1 MKQPTLLLGITG
13 GISAYKLTD
22 LASRL
27 TKEGVRVLTVMT
39 AAGERFI
46 TPLTMETLTKQRCY
60 TQLFDRETPGE
71 VTHIWLAQQADAL
84 LIAPATADF
93 LAKMTYGLAEDL
105 LGSVVLAATAPVL
118 VSPAMNVHMY
128 RHPATQK
135 NLAALAERGV
145 TVIPPGTGM
154 LACGEEG
161 EGRLPDTETLYRW
174 VKKALTPQDLA
185 GKRILVTAGP
195 TREAVD
201 PVRFLSNHST
211 GKMGYAVAQ
220 TAWQRGAQVT
230 LVSGPTALDCPV
242 GVDRIS
248 VSSAAEMM
256 KAVEQHWQD
265 QDAFV
270 LSAAVA
276 DFTPERTAPEKIK
289 KEGRSQYALS
299 LTATQDILAWLG
311 EHKRQGQ
318 RLCGFSM
325 ETQNLLENSRSKLER
340 KKADMIAANSLN
352 QPGAGFGVD
361 TNCLTL
367 IGRDWEESLP
377 LMSKEDCAGALL
389 DRLMGESPKWNR

>member
-27 TKEGVRVLTVMT
+27 TKEGIRVLTVMT
-39 AAGERFI
+39 DSAQQFI

-60 TQLFDRETPGE
+60 TQLFDRQTPEE
-71 VTHIWLAQQADAL
+71 VTHIWLAQQADVVL
-84 LIAPATADF
+84 VAPATANF
-93 LAKMTYGLAEDL
+93 LAKMTYGLADDL
-105 LGSVVLAATAPVL
+105 LSSVLLATTAPVL

-128 RHPATQK
+128 RNPATQQ
-135 NLAALAERGV
+135 NLAALQQRGV
-145 TVIPPGTGM
+145 QVIPPEEGL
-154 LACGEEG
+154 LACGETG
-161 EGRLPDTETLYRW
+161 EGRLPETETLYRW

-185 GKRILVTAGP
+185 GKKILVTAGA

-201 PVRFLSNHST
+201 PVRFLTNHST

-220 TAWQRGAQVT
+220 AAWQRGAEVT
-230 LVSGPTALDCPV
+230 LVSGITALNCPV
-242 GVDRIS
+242 GVNRIP
-248 VSSAAEMM
+248 VTSAADMM
-256 KAVEQHWQD
+256 EAVQQHWQE

-276 DFTPERTAPEKIK
+276 DFTPEHPAGQKIK
-289 KEGRSQYALS
+289 KEGQSQRTLS
-299 LTATQDILAWLG
+299 LAATQDILAWLG
-311 EHKRQGQ
+311 EHKKQGQ

-325 ETQNLLENSRSKLER
+325 ETEHLLENSRKKLEK
-340 KKADMIAANSLN
+340 KKADMIAANSLT

-367 IGRDWEESLP
+367 IGPDWEEQLP

-389 DRLMGESPKWNR
+389 DKLLGDQS

>member
-27 TKEGVRVLTVMT
+27 TKEGIRVLTVMT
-39 AAGERFI
+39 DSAQQFI

-60 TQLFDRETPGE
+60 TQLFDRQTPEE
-71 VTHIWLAQQADAL
+71 VTHIWLAQQADVVL
-84 LIAPATADF
+84 VAPATANF
-93 LAKMTYGLAEDL
+93 LAKMTYGLADDL
-105 LGSVVLAATAPVL
+105 LSSVLLATTAPVL

-128 RHPATQK
+128 RNSATQQ
-135 NLAALAERGV
+135 NLAALQQRGV
-145 TVIPPGTGM
+145 QVIPPEEGL
-154 LACGEEG
+154 LACGETG
-161 EGRLPDTETLYRW
+161 EGRLPETETLYRW

-185 GKRILVTAGP
+185 GKKILVTAGA

-201 PVRFLSNHST
+201 PVRFLTNHST

-220 TAWQRGAQVT
+220 AAWQRGAEVT
-230 LVSGPTALDCPV
+230 LVSGITALDCPV
-242 GVDRIS
+242 GVNRIT
-248 VSSAAEMM
+248 VTSAADMM
-256 KAVEQHWQD
+256 EAVQQHWQE

-276 DFTPERTAPEKIK
+276 DFTPEHPAGQKIK
-289 KEGRSQYALS
+289 KEGQSQRTLS
-299 LTATQDILAWLG
+299 LAATQDILAWLG
-311 EHKRQGQ
+311 EHKKQGQ

-325 ETQNLLENSRSKLER
+325 ETEYLLENSRKKLEK
-340 KKADMIAANSLN
+340 KKADLIAANSLT

-367 IGRDWEESLP
+367 IGPDWEEQLP

-389 DRLMGESPKWNR
+389 DKLLGDQS

>member
-27 TKEGVRVLTVMT
+27 TKEGTRVLTVMT
-39 AAGERFI
+39 DSAQQFI

-60 TQLFDRETPGE
+60 TQLFDRQTPEE
-71 VTHIWLAQQADAL
+71 VTHIWLAQQADVVL
-84 LIAPATADF
+84 VAPATANF
-93 LAKMTYGLAEDL
+93 LAKMTYGLADDL
-105 LGSVVLAATAPVL
+105 LSSVLLATTAPVL

-128 RHPATQK
+128 RNPATQQ
-135 NLAALAERGV
+135 NLAALQQRGV
-145 TVIPPGTGM
+145 QVIPPEEGL
-154 LACGEEG
+154 LACGETG
-161 EGRLPDTETLYRW
+161 EGRLPETETLYRW

-185 GKRILVTAGP
+185 GKKILVTAGA

-201 PVRFLSNHST
+201 PVRFLTNHST

-220 TAWQRGAQVT
+220 AAWQRGAEVT
-230 LVSGPTALDCPV
+230 LVSGVTALNCPV
-242 GVDRIS
+242 GVNRIP
-248 VSSAAEMM
+248 VTSAADMM
-256 KAVEQHWQD
+256 EAVQQNWQE

-276 DFTPERTAPEKIK
+276 DFTPEHPAGQKIK
-289 KEGRSQYALS
+289 KEGQSQRTIS

-311 EHKRQGQ
+311 EHKKQGQ

-325 ETQNLLENSRSKLER
+325 ETEHLLENSRKKLE
-340 KKADMIAANSLN
+340 KKKVDMIAANSLT

-367 IGRDWEESLP
+367 IGPDWEEQLP

-389 DRLMGESPKWNR
+389 DKLLGDQS

>member
-1 MKQPTLLLGITG
+1 MKQSTLLLGITG

-27 TKEGVRVLTVMT
+27 TKEGIRVLTVMT
-39 AAGERFI
+39 DSAQQFI

-60 TQLFDRETPGE
+60 TQLFDRQTPEE
-71 VTHIWLAQQADAL
+71 VTHIWLAQQADVVL
-84 LIAPATADF
+84 VAPATANF
-93 LAKMTYGLAEDL
+93 LAKMTYGLADDL
-105 LGSVVLAATAPVL
+105 LSSVLLATTAPVL

-128 RHPATQK
+128 RNPATQQ
-135 NLAALAERGV
+135 NLAALQQRGV
-145 TVIPPGTGM
+145 QVIPPEEGL
-154 LACGEEG
+154 LACGETG
-161 EGRLPDTETLYRW
+161 EGRLPETETLYRW

-185 GKRILVTAGP
+185 GKKILVTAGA

-201 PVRFLSNHST
+201 PVRFLTNHST

-220 TAWQRGAQVT
+220 AAWQRGAEVT
-230 LVSGPTALDCPV
+230 LVSGVTALDCPV
-242 GVDRIS
+242 GVNRITVTS
-248 VSSAAEMM
+248 DMM
-256 KAVEQHWQD
+256 EAVQQHWQE

-276 DFTPERTAPEKIK
+276 DFTPEHPAGQKIK
-289 KEGRSQYALS
+289 KEGRSQRTLS

-311 EHKRQGQ
+311 EHKKQGQ

-325 ETQNLLENSRSKLER
+325 ETEYLLENSRKKLEK
-340 KKADMIAANSLN
+340 KKADMIAANSLT

-367 IGRDWEESLP
+367 IGPDWEEQLP
-377 LMSKEDCAGALL
+377 LMSKEDCAGILL
-389 DRLMGESPKWNR
+389 DKLLGDQS

>member
-27 TKEGVRVLTVMT
+27 TKEGIRVLTVMT
-39 AAGERFI
+39 DSAQQFI

-60 TQLFDRETPGE
+60 TQLFDRQTPEE
-71 VTHIWLAQQADAL
+71 VTHIWLAQQADVVL
-84 LIAPATADF
+84 VAPATANF
-93 LAKMTYGLAEDL
+93 LAKMTYGLADDL
-105 LGSVVLAATAPVL
+105 LSSVLLATTAPVL

-128 RHPATQK
+128 RNPATQQ
-135 NLAALAERGV
+135 NLAALQQRGV
-145 TVIPPGTGM
+145 QVIPPEEGL
-154 LACGEEG
+154 LACGETG
-161 EGRLPDTETLYRW
+161 EGRLPETETLYRW

-185 GKRILVTAGP
+185 GKKILVTAGA

-201 PVRFLSNHST
+201 PVRFLTNHST

-220 TAWQRGAQVT
+220 AAWQRGAEVT
-230 LVSGPTALDCPV
+230 LVSGVTALDCPV
-242 GVDRIS
+242 GVNRIT
-248 VSSAAEMM
+248 VTSAADMM
-256 KAVEQHWQD
+256 EAVRQHWQE

-276 DFTPERTAPEKIK
+276 DFTPEHPAGQKIK
-289 KEGRSQYALS
+289 KEGRSQRTLS

-311 EHKRQGQ
+311 EHKKQGQ

-325 ETQNLLENSRSKLER
+325 ETEHLLENSRKKLEK
-340 KKADMIAANSLN
+340 KKADMIAANSLT

-367 IGRDWEESLP
+367 IGPDWEEQLP

-389 DRLMGESPKWNR
+389 DKLLGDQS

>member
-27 TKEGVRVLTVMT
+27 TKEGIRVLTVMT
-39 AAGERFI
+39 DSAQQFI

-60 TQLFDRETPGE
+60 TQLFDRQTPEE
-71 VTHIWLAQQADAL
+71 VTHIWLAQQADVVL
-84 LIAPATADF
+84 VAPATANF
-93 LAKMTYGLAEDL
+93 LAKMTYGLADDL
-105 LGSVVLAATAPVL
+105 LSSVLLATTAPVL

-128 RHPATQK
+128 RNPATQQ
-135 NLAALAERGV
+135 NLAALQQRGV
-145 TVIPPGTGM
+145 QVIPPEEGL
-154 LACGEEG
+154 LACGETG
-161 EGRLPDTETLYRW
+161 EGRLPETETLYRW

-185 GKRILVTAGP
+185 GKKILVTAGA
-195 TREAVD
+195 TQEAVD
-201 PVRFLSNHST
+201 PVRFLTNHST

-220 TAWQRGAQVT
+220 AAWQRGAEVT
-230 LVSGPTALDCPV
+230 LVSGITALDCPV
-242 GVDRIS
+242 GVNRIT
-248 VSSAAEMM
+248 VTSAADMM
-256 KAVEQHWQD
+256 EAVQQHWQE

-276 DFTPERTAPEKIK
+276 DFTPEHPAGQKIK
-289 KEGRSQYALS
+289 KKGQSQRTLS

-311 EHKRQGQ
+311 EHKKQGQ

-325 ETQNLLENSRSKLER
+325 ETEYLLENSRKKLER
-340 KKADMIAANSLN
+340 KKADMIAANSLT

-367 IGRDWEESLP
+367 IGPDWEEQLP

-389 DRLMGESPKWNR
+389 EKLLGDQS

>member
-27 TKEGVRVLTVMT
+27 TKEGIRVLTVMT
-39 AAGERFI
+39 DSAQQFI

-60 TQLFDRETPGE
+60 TQLFDRQTPEE
-71 VTHIWLAQQADAL
+71 VTHIWLAQQADVVL
-84 LIAPATADF
+84 VAPATANF
-93 LAKMTYGLAEDL
+93 LAKMTYGLADDL
-105 LGSVVLAATAPVL
+105 LSSVLLATTAPVL

-128 RHPATQK
+128 RNPATQQ
-135 NLAALAERGV
+135 NLAALQQRGV
-145 TVIPPGTGM
+145 QVIPPEEGL
-154 LACGEEG
+154 LACGETG
-161 EGRLPDTETLYRW
+161 EGRLPETETLYRW
-174 VKKALTPQDLA
+174 VKKALAPQDLA
-185 GKRILVTAGP
+185 GKKILVTAGA

-201 PVRFLSNHST
+201 PVRFLTNHST

-220 TAWQRGAQVT
+220 AAWQRGAEVT
-230 LVSGPTALDCPV
+230 LVSGVTALNCPV
-242 GVDRIS
+242 GVNRIP
-248 VSSAAEMM
+248 VTSAADMM
-256 KAVEQHWQD
+256 EAVQQNWQE

-276 DFTPERTAPEKIK
+276 DFTPEHPAGQKIK
-289 KEGRSQYALS
+289 KEGRSQRALS

-311 EHKRQGQ
+311 EHKKQGQ

-325 ETQNLLENSRSKLER
+325 ETEHLLENSRKKLEK
-340 KKADMIAANSLN
+340 KKADMIAANSLT

-367 IGRDWEESLP
+367 IGPDWEEQLP

-389 DRLMGESPKWNR
+389 DKLLGDQS

>member
-27 TKEGVRVLTVMT
+27 TKEGIRVLTVMT
-39 AAGERFI
+39 DSAQQFI

-60 TQLFDRETPGE
+60 TQLFDRQTPEE
-71 VTHIWLAQQADAL
+71 VTHIWLAQQADVVL
-84 LIAPATADF
+84 VAPATANF
-93 LAKMTYGLAEDL
+93 LAKMTYGLADDL
-105 LGSVVLAATAPVL
+105 LSSVLLATTAPVL

-128 RHPATQK
+128 RNSATQQ
-135 NLAALAERGV
+135 NLAALQQRGV
-145 TVIPPGTGM
+145 QVIPPEEGL
-154 LACGEEG
+154 LACGETG
-161 EGRLPDTETLYRW
+161 EGRLPETETLYRW
-174 VKKALTPQDLA
+174 VKKALAPQDLA
-185 GKRILVTAGP
+185 GKKILVTAGA

-201 PVRFLSNHST
+201 PVRFLTNHST

-220 TAWQRGAQVT
+220 AAWQRGAEVT
-230 LVSGPTALDCPV
+230 LVSGITALNCPV
-242 GVDRIS
+242 GVNRIT
-248 VSSAAEMM
+248 VTSAADMM
-256 KAVEQHWQD
+256 EAVRQHWQE

-276 DFTPERTAPEKIK
+276 DFTPEHPAGQKIK
-289 KEGRSQYALS
+289 KEGQSQRTLS

-311 EHKRQGQ
+311 EHKKQGQ

-325 ETQNLLENSRSKLER
+325 ETEHLLENSRKKLEK
-340 KKADMIAANSLN
+340 KKADMIAANSLT

-367 IGRDWEESLP
+367 IGPDWEEQLP
-377 LMSKEDCAGALL
+377 LMSKEDCAGILL
-389 DRLMGESPKWNR
+389 DKLLGDQS

>member
-27 TKEGVRVLTVMT
+27 TKEGIRVLTVMT
-39 AAGERFI
+39 DSAQQFI

-60 TQLFDRETPGE
+60 TQLFDRQTPEE
-71 VTHIWLAQQADAL
+71 VTHIWLAQQADVVL
-84 LIAPATADF
+84 VAPATANF
-93 LAKMTYGLAEDL
+93 LAKMTYGLADDL
-105 LGSVVLAATAPVL
+105 LSSVLLATTAPVL

-128 RHPATQK
+128 RNPATQQ
-135 NLAALAERGV
+135 NLAALQQRGV
-145 TVIPPGTGM
+145 QVIPPEEGL
-154 LACGEEG
+154 LACGETG
-161 EGRLPDTETLYRW
+161 EGRLPETETLYRW
-174 VKKALTPQDLA
+174 VKKALAPQDLA
-185 GKRILVTAGP
+185 GKKILVTAGA

-201 PVRFLSNHST
+201 PVRFLTNHST

-220 TAWQRGAQVT
+220 AAWQRGAEVT
-230 LVSGPTALDCPV
+230 LVSGITALDCPV
-242 GVDRIS
+242 GVNRIT
-248 VSSAAEMM
+248 VTSAADMM
-256 KAVEQHWQD
+256 EAVQQHWQE

-276 DFTPERTAPEKIK
+276 DFTPEHPAGQKIK
-289 KEGRSQYALS
+289 KEGQSQRTLS
-299 LTATQDILAWLG
+299 LAATQDILAWLG
-311 EHKRQGQ
+311 EHKKQGQ

-325 ETQNLLENSRSKLER
+325 ETEYLLENSRKKLEK
-340 KKADMIAANSLN
+340 KKADLIAANSLT

-367 IGRDWEESLP
+367 IGPDWEEQLP

-389 DRLMGESPKWNR
+389 DKLLGDQS

>member
-27 TKEGVRVLTVMT
+27 TKEGIRVLTVMT
-39 AAGERFI
+39 DSAQQFI

-60 TQLFDRETPGE
+60 TQLFDRQTPEE
-71 VTHIWLAQQADAL
+71 VTHIWLAQQADVVL
-84 LIAPATADF
+84 VAPATANF
-93 LAKMTYGLAEDL
+93 LAKMTYGLADDL
-105 LGSVVLAATAPVL
+105 LSSVLLATTAPVL

-128 RHPATQK
+128 RNPATQQ
-135 NLAALAERGV
+135 NLAALQQRGV
-145 TVIPPGTGM
+145 QVIPPEEGL
-154 LACGEEG
+154 LACGETG
-161 EGRLPDTETLYRW
+161 EGRLPETETLYRW

-185 GKRILVTAGP
+185 GKKILVTAGA

-201 PVRFLSNHST
+201 PVRFLTNHST

-220 TAWQRGAQVT
+220 AAWQRGAEVT
-230 LVSGPTALDCPV
+230 LVSGVTALDCPV
-242 GVDRIS
+242 GVNRIT
-248 VSSAAEMM
+248 VTSAADMM
-256 KAVEQHWQD
+256 EAVQQHWQE

-276 DFTPERTAPEKIK
+276 DFTPEHPAGQKIK
-289 KEGRSQYALS
+289 KEGQSQRTLS
-299 LTATQDILAWLG
+299 LAATQDILAWLG
-311 EHKRQGQ
+311 EHKKQGQ

-325 ETQNLLENSRSKLER
+325 ETEYLLENSRKKLEK
-340 KKADMIAANSLN
+340 KKADLIAANSLT

-367 IGRDWEESLP
+367 IGPDWEEQLP

-389 DRLMGESPKWNR
+389 DKLLGDQS

>member
-27 TKEGVRVLTVMT
+27 TKEGIRVLTVMT
-39 AAGERFI
+39 DSAQQFI

-60 TQLFDRETPGE
+60 TQLFDRQTPEE
-71 VTHIWLAQQADAL
+71 VTHIWLAQQADVVL
-84 LIAPATADF
+84 VAPATANF
-93 LAKMTYGLAEDL
+93 LAKMTYGLADDL
-105 LGSVVLAATAPVL
+105 LSSVLLATTAPVL

-128 RHPATQK
+128 RNPATQQ
-135 NLAALAERGV
+135 NLAALQQRGV
-145 TVIPPGTGM
+145 QVIPPEEGL
-154 LACGEEG
+154 LACGETG
-161 EGRLPDTETLYRW
+161 EGRLPETETLYRW

-185 GKRILVTAGP
+185 GKKILVTAGA

-201 PVRFLSNHST
+201 PVRFLTNHST

-220 TAWQRGAQVT
+220 AAWQRGAEVT
-230 LVSGPTALDCPV
+230 LVSGVTALNCPV
-242 GVDRIS
+242 GVNRIP
-248 VSSAAEMM
+248 VTSAADMM
-256 KAVEQHWQD
+256 EAVRQHWQE

-276 DFTPERTAPEKIK
+276 DFTPEHPAGQKIK
-289 KEGRSQYALS
+289 KEGRSQRTLS

-311 EHKRQGQ
+311 EHKKQGQ

-325 ETQNLLENSRSKLER
+325 ETEHLLENSRKKLEK
-340 KKADMIAANSLN
+340 KKADMIAANSLT
-352 QPGAGFGVD
+352 QPGAGFGTD

-367 IGRDWEESLP
+367 IGLDWEEQLP

-389 DRLMGESPKWNR
+389 DKLLGDQS

>member
-27 TKEGVRVLTVMT
+27 TKEGIRVLTVMT
-39 AAGERFI
+39 DSAQQFI

-60 TQLFDRETPGE
+60 TQLFDRQTPEE
-71 VTHIWLAQQADAL
+71 VTHIWLAQQADVVL
-84 LIAPATADF
+84 VAPTTANF
-93 LAKMTYGLAEDL
+93 LAKMTYGLADDL
-105 LGSVVLAATAPVL
+105 LSSVLLATTAPVL

-128 RHPATQK
+128 RNPATQQ
-135 NLAALAERGV
+135 NLAALQQRGV
-145 TVIPPGTGM
+145 QVIPPEEGL
-154 LACGEEG
+154 LACGETG
-161 EGRLPDTETLYRW
+161 EGRLPETETLYRW

-185 GKRILVTAGP
+185 GKKILVTAGA

-201 PVRFLSNHST
+201 PVRFLTNHST

-220 TAWQRGAQVT
+220 AAWQRGAEVT
-230 LVSGPTALDCPV
+230 LVSGVTALNCPV
-242 GVDRIS
+242 GVNRIP
-248 VSSAAEMM
+248 VTSAADMM
-256 KAVEQHWQD
+256 EAVQQHWQE

-276 DFTPERTAPEKIK
+276 DFTPEHPAGQKIK
-289 KEGRSQYALS
+289 KEGQSQRTLS

-311 EHKRQGQ
+311 EHKKQGQ

-325 ETQNLLENSRSKLER
+325 ETEYLLENSRKKLEK
-340 KKADMIAANSLN
+340 KKADMIAANSLT

-367 IGRDWEESLP
+367 IGPDWEEQLP

-389 DRLMGESPKWNR
+389 DKLLGDQS

>member
-27 TKEGVRVLTVMT
+27 TKEGIRVLTVMT
-39 AAGERFI
+39 DSAQQFI

-60 TQLFDRETPGE
+60 TQLFDRQTPEE
-71 VTHIWLAQQADAL
+71 VTHIWLAQQADVVL
-84 LIAPATADF
+84 VAPATANF
-93 LAKMTYGLAEDL
+93 LAKMTYGLADDL
-105 LGSVVLAATAPVL
+105 LSSVLLATTAPVL

-128 RHPATQK
+128 RNPATQQ
-135 NLAALAERGV
+135 NLAALQQRGV
-145 TVIPPGTGM
+145 QVIPPEEGL
-154 LACGEEG
+154 LACGETG
-161 EGRLPDTETLYRW
+161 EGRLPETETLYHW

-185 GKRILVTAGP
+185 GKKILVTAGA

-201 PVRFLSNHST
+201 PVRFLTNHST

-220 TAWQRGAQVT
+220 AAWQRGAEVT
-230 LVSGPTALDCPV
+230 LVSGVTALDCPV
-242 GVDRIS
+242 GVNRIT
-248 VSSAAEMM
+248 VTSAAGMM
-256 KAVEQHWQD
+256 EAVQQHWQE

-276 DFTPERTAPEKIK
+276 DFTPEHPAGQKIK
-289 KEGRSQYALS
+289 KEGQSQRTLS

-311 EHKRQGQ
+311 EHKKQGQ

-325 ETQNLLENSRSKLER
+325 ETEHLLENSRKKLEK
-340 KKADMIAANSLN
+340 KKADLIAANSLT

-367 IGRDWEESLP
+367 IGPDWEEQLP

-389 DRLMGESPKWNR
+389 DKLLGDQS

>member
-27 TKEGVRVLTVMT
+27 TKEGIRVLTVMT
-39 AAGERFI
+39 DSAQQFI

-60 TQLFDRETPGE
+60 TQLFDRQTPEE
-71 VTHIWLAQQADAL
+71 VTHIWLAQQADVVL
-84 LIAPATADF
+84 VAPATANF
-93 LAKMTYGLAEDL
+93 LAKMTYGLADDL
-105 LGSVVLAATAPVL
+105 LSSVLLATTAPVL

-128 RHPATQK
+128 CNPATQQ
-135 NLAALAERGV
+135 NLAALQQRGV
-145 TVIPPGTGM
+145 QIIPPEEGL
-154 LACGEEG
+154 LACGETG
-161 EGRLPDTETLYRW
+161 EGRLPETETLYRW

-185 GKRILVTAGP
+185 GKKILVTAGA

-201 PVRFLSNHST
+201 PVRFLTNHST
-211 GKMGYAVAQ
+211 GKMGYAVARA
-220 TAWQRGAQVT
+220 AWQRGAEVT
-230 LVSGPTALDCPV
+230 LVSGVTALNCPV
-242 GVDRIS
+242 GVNRIP
-248 VSSAAEMM
+248 VTSAADMM
-256 KAVEQHWQD
+256 EAVQQHWQE

-276 DFTPERTAPEKIK
+276 DFTPEHPAGQKIK
-289 KEGRSQYALS
+289 KEGQSQRTLS

-311 EHKRQGQ
+311 EHKKQGQ

-325 ETQNLLENSRSKLER
+325 ETEHLLENSRKKLEK
-340 KKADMIAANSLN
+340 KKADMIAANSLT

-367 IGRDWEESLP
+367 IGPDWEEQLP

-389 DRLMGESPKWNR
+389 DKLLGDQS

>member
-27 TKEGVRVLTVMT
+27 TKEGIRVLTVMT
-39 AAGERFI
+39 DSAQQFI

-60 TQLFDRETPGE
+60 TQLFDRQTPEE
-71 VTHIWLAQQADAL
+71 VTHIWLAQQADVVL
-84 LIAPATADF
+84 VAPATANF
-93 LAKMTYGLAEDL
+93 LAKMTYGLADDL
-105 LGSVVLAATAPVL
+105 LSSVLLATTAPVL

-128 RHPATQK
+128 RNPATQQ
-135 NLAALAERGV
+135 NLAALQQRGV
-145 TVIPPGTGM
+145 QVIPPEEGL
-154 LACGEEG
+154 LACGETG
-161 EGRLPDTETLYRW
+161 EGRLPETETLYRW

-185 GKRILVTAGP
+185 GKKILVTAGA

-201 PVRFLSNHST
+201 PVRFLTNHST

-220 TAWQRGAQVT
+220 AAWQRGAEVT
-230 LVSGPTALDCPV
+230 LVSGITALDCPV
-242 GVDRIS
+242 GVNRIT
-248 VSSAAEMM
+248 VTSAADMM
-256 KAVEQHWQD
+256 EAVQQHWQE

-276 DFTPERTAPEKIK
+276 DFTPEHPAGQKIK
-289 KEGRSQYALS
+289 KEGQSQRTLS
-299 LTATQDILAWLG
+299 LAATQDILAWLG
-311 EHKRQGQ
+311 EHKKQGQ

-325 ETQNLLENSRSKLER
+325 ETEYLLENSRKKLEK
-340 KKADMIAANSLN
+340 KKADLIAANSLT

-367 IGRDWEESLP
+367 IGPDWEEQLP

-389 DRLMGESPKWNR
+389 DKLLGDQS

>member
-27 TKEGVRVLTVMT
+27 TKEGIRVLTVMT
-39 AAGERFI
+39 DSAQQFI

-60 TQLFDRETPGE
+60 TQLFDRQTPEE
-71 VTHIWLAQQADAL
+71 VTHIWLAQQADVVL
-84 LIAPATADF
+84 VAPATANF
-93 LAKMTYGLAEDL
+93 LAKMTYGLADDL
-105 LGSVVLAATAPVL
+105 LSSVLLATTAPVL

-128 RHPATQK
+128 RNPATQQ
-135 NLAALAERGV
+135 NLAALQQRGV
-145 TVIPPGTGM
+145 QVIPPEEGL
-154 LACGEEG
+154 LACGETG
-161 EGRLPDTETLYRW
+161 EGRLPETETLYRW

-185 GKRILVTAGP
+185 GKKILVTAGA

-201 PVRFLSNHST
+201 PVRFLTNHST

-220 TAWQRGAQVT
+220 AAWQRGAEVT
-230 LVSGPTALDCPV
+230 LVSGVTALDCPV
-242 GVDRIS
+242 GVNRIT
-248 VSSAAEMM
+248 VTSAADMM
-256 KAVEQHWQD
+256 EAVRQHWQE

-276 DFTPERTAPEKIK
+276 DFTPEHPAGQKIK
-289 KEGRSQYALS
+289 KEGQSQRTLS
-299 LTATQDILAWLG
+299 LAATQDILAWLG
-311 EHKRQGQ
+311 EHKKQGQ

-325 ETQNLLENSRSKLER
+325 ETEHLLENSRKKLEK
-340 KKADMIAANSLN
+340 KKADMIAANSLT

-367 IGRDWEESLP
+367 IGPDWEEQLP

-389 DRLMGESPKWNR
+389 DKLLGDQS

>member
-27 TKEGVRVLTVMT
+27 TKEGIRVLTVMT
-39 AAGERFI
+39 DSAQQFI

-60 TQLFDRETPGE
+60 TQLFDRQTPEE
-71 VTHIWLAQQADAL
+71 VTHIWLAQQADVVL
-84 LIAPATADF
+84 VAPATANF
-93 LAKMTYGLAEDL
+93 LAKMTYGLADDL
-105 LGSVVLAATAPVL
+105 LSSVLLATTAPVL

-128 RHPATQK
+128 RNPATQQ
-135 NLAALAERGV
+135 NLAALQQRGV
-145 TVIPPGTGM
+145 QIIPPEEGL
-154 LACGEEG
+154 LACGETG
-161 EGRLPDTETLYRW
+161 EGRLPETETLYRW

-185 GKRILVTAGP
+185 GKKILVTAGA

-201 PVRFLSNHST
+201 PVRFLTNHST

-220 TAWQRGAQVT
+220 AAWQRGAEVT
-230 LVSGPTALDCPV
+230 LVSGVTALDCPV
-242 GVDRIS
+242 GVNRIT
-248 VSSAAEMM
+248 VTSAADMM
-256 KAVEQHWQD
+256 EAVQQYWQE

-276 DFTPERTAPEKIK
+276 DFTPEHPAGQKIK
-289 KEGRSQYALS
+289 KEGQSQRALS

-311 EHKRQGQ
+311 EHKKQGQ

-325 ETQNLLENSRSKLER
+325 ETEYLLENSRKKLEK
-340 KKADMIAANSLN
+340 KKADLIAANSLT

-367 IGRDWEESLP
+367 IGPDWEEQLP

-389 DRLMGESPKWNR
+389 DKLLGDQS

>member
-27 TKEGVRVLTVMT
+27 TKEGIRVLTVMT
-39 AAGERFI
+39 DSAQQFI

-60 TQLFDRETPGE
+60 TQLFDRRTPEE
-71 VTHIWLAQQADAL
+71 VTHIWLAQQADVVL
-84 LIAPATADF
+84 VAPATANF
-93 LAKMTYGLAEDL
+93 LAKMTYGLADDL
-105 LGSVVLAATAPVL
+105 LSSVLLATTAPVL

-128 RHPATQK
+128 RNPATQQ
-135 NLAALAERGV
+135 NLAALQQRGV
-145 TVIPPGTGM
+145 QVIPPEEGL
-154 LACGEEG
+154 LACGETG
-161 EGRLPDTETLYRW
+161 EGRLPETETLYRW
-174 VKKALTPQDLA
+174 VKKALAPQDLA
-185 GKRILVTAGP
+185 GKKILVTAGA

-201 PVRFLSNHST
+201 PVRFLTNHST

-220 TAWQRGAQVT
+220 AAWQRGAEVT
-230 LVSGPTALDCPV
+230 LVSGITALNCPV
-242 GVDRIS
+242 GVNRIT
-248 VSSAAEMM
+248 VTSAADMM
-256 KAVEQHWQD
+256 EAVQQHWQE

-276 DFTPERTAPEKIK
+276 DFTPEHPAGQKIK
-289 KEGRSQYALS
+289 KEGQSQRTLS
-299 LTATQDILAWLG
+299 LAATQDILAWLG
-311 EHKRQGQ
+311 EHKKQGQ

-325 ETQNLLENSRSKLER
+325 ETENLLENSRKKLER
-340 KKADMIAANSLN
+340 KKADMIAANSLT

-367 IGRDWEESLP
+367 IGPDWEEQLP

-389 DRLMGESPKWNR
+389 DKLLGDQS

>member
-27 TKEGVRVLTVMT
+27 TKEGIRVLTVMT
-39 AAGERFI
+39 DSAQQFI

-60 TQLFDRETPGE
+60 TQLFDRQTPEE
-71 VTHIWLAQQADAL
+71 VTHIWLAQQADVVL
-84 LIAPATADF
+84 VAPATANF
-93 LAKMTYGLAEDL
+93 LAKMTYGLADDL
-105 LGSVVLAATAPVL
+105 LSSVLLATTAPVL

-128 RHPATQK
+128 RNPATQQ
-135 NLAALAERGV
+135 NLAALQQRGV
-145 TVIPPGTGM
+145 QVIPPEEGL
-154 LACGEEG
+154 LACGETG
-161 EGRLPDTETLYRW
+161 EGRLPETETLYRW

-185 GKRILVTAGP
+185 GRKILVTAGA

-201 PVRFLSNHST
+201 PVRFLTNRST

-220 TAWQRGAQVT
+220 AAWQRGAEVT
-230 LVSGPTALDCPV
+230 LVSGVTALDCPV
-242 GVDRIS
+242 GVNRIT
-248 VSSAAEMM
+248 VTSAADMM
-256 KAVEQHWQD
+256 EAVQQHWQE

-276 DFTPERTAPEKIK
+276 DFTPEHPAGQKIK
-289 KEGRSQYALS
+289 KEGQSQRTLS
-299 LTATQDILAWLG
+299 LAATQDILAWLG
-311 EHKRQGQ
+311 EHKKQGQ

-325 ETQNLLENSRSKLER
+325 ETEHLLENSRKKLER
-340 KKADMIAANSLN
+340 KKADLIAANSLT

-367 IGRDWEESLP
+367 IGPDWEEQLP
-377 LMSKEDCAGALL
+377 LMSKEDCAGILL
-389 DRLMGESPKWNR
+389 DKLLGDQS

>member
-1 MKQPTLLLGITG
+1 MKQPTFLLGITG

-27 TKEGVRVLTVMT
+27 TKEGIRVLTVMT
-39 AAGERFI
+39 DSAQQFI

-60 TQLFDRETPGE
+60 TQLFDRQTPEE
-71 VTHIWLAQQADAL
+71 VTHIWLAQQADVVL
-84 LIAPATADF
+84 VAPATANF
-93 LAKMTYGLAEDL
+93 LAKMTYGLADDL
-105 LGSVVLAATAPVL
+105 LSSVLLATTAPVL

-128 RHPATQK
+128 RNPATQQ
-135 NLAALAERGV
+135 NLAALQQRGV
-145 TVIPPGTGM
+145 QVIPPEEGL
-154 LACGEEG
+154 LACGETG
-161 EGRLPDTETLYRW
+161 EGRLPETETLYRW

-185 GKRILVTAGP
+185 GKKILVTAGA

-201 PVRFLSNHST
+201 PVRFLTNRST

-220 TAWQRGAQVT
+220 AAWQRGAEVT
-230 LVSGPTALDCPV
+230 LVSGVTALDCPV
-242 GVDRIS
+242 GVNRIT
-248 VSSAAEMM
+248 VTSAADMM
-256 KAVEQHWQD
+256 EAVQQHWQE

-276 DFTPERTAPEKIK
+276 DFTPEHPAGQKIK
-289 KEGRSQYALS
+289 KEGQSQRTLS
-299 LTATQDILAWLG
+299 LAATQDILAWLG
-311 EHKRQGQ
+311 EHKKQGQ

-325 ETQNLLENSRSKLER
+325 ETEYLLENSRKKLEK
-340 KKADMIAANSLN
+340 KKADLIAANSLT

-367 IGRDWEESLP
+367 IGPDWEEQLP

-389 DRLMGESPKWNR
+389 DKLLGDQS

>member
-27 TKEGVRVLTVMT
+27 TKEGIRVLTVMT
-39 AAGERFI
+39 DSAQQFI
-46 TPLTMETLTKQRCY
+46 TPLAMETLTKQRCY
-60 TQLFDRETPGE
+60 TQLFDRQTPEE
-71 VTHIWLAQQADAL
+71 VTHIWLAQQADVVL
-84 LIAPATADF
+84 VAPATANF
-93 LAKMTYGLAEDL
+93 LAKMTYGLADDL
-105 LGSVVLAATAPVL
+105 LSSVLLATTAPVL

-128 RHPATQK
+128 RNPATQQ
-135 NLAALAERGV
+135 NLAALQQRGV
-145 TVIPPGTGM
+145 QVIPPEEGL
-154 LACGEEG
+154 LACGETG
-161 EGRLPDTETLYRW
+161 EGRLPETETLYRW

-185 GKRILVTAGP
+185 GKKILVTAGA

-201 PVRFLSNHST
+201 PVRFLANHST

-220 TAWQRGAQVT
+220 AAWQRGAEVT
-230 LVSGPTALDCPV
+230 LVSGITALNCPV
-242 GVDRIS
+242 GVNRIT
-248 VSSAAEMM
+248 VTSAADMM
-256 KAVEQHWQD
+256 EAVRQHWQE

-276 DFTPERTAPEKIK
+276 DFTPEHPAGQKIK
-289 KEGRSQYALS
+289 KEGQSQRTLS
-299 LTATQDILAWLG
+299 LAATQDILAWLG
-311 EHKRQGQ
+311 EHKKQGQ

-325 ETQNLLENSRSKLER
+325 ETEHLLENSRKKLER
-340 KKADMIAANSLN
+340 KKADMIAANSLT

-367 IGRDWEESLP
+367 IGPDWEEQLP

-389 DRLMGESPKWNR
+389 DKLLGDQS

>member
-27 TKEGVRVLTVMT
+27 TKEGIRVLTVMT
-39 AAGERFI
+39 DSAQQFI

-60 TQLFDRETPGE
+60 TQLFDRQTPEE
-71 VTHIWLAQQADAL
+71 VTHIWLAQQADVVL
-84 LIAPATADF
+84 VAPATANF
-93 LAKMTYGLAEDL
+93 LAKMTYGLADDL
-105 LGSVVLAATAPVL
+105 LSSVLLATTAPVL

-128 RHPATQK
+128 RNPATQQ
-135 NLAALAERGV
+135 NLAALQQRGV
-145 TVIPPGTGM
+145 QVISPEEGL
-154 LACGEEG
+154 LACGETG
-161 EGRLPDTETLYRW
+161 EGRLPETETLYRW

-185 GKRILVTAGP
+185 GKKILVTAGA

-201 PVRFLSNHST
+201 PVRFLTNHST

-220 TAWQRGAQVT
+220 AAWQRGAEVT
-230 LVSGPTALDCPV
+230 LVSGITALNCPV
-242 GVDRIS
+242 GVNRIP
-248 VSSAAEMM
+248 VTSAADMM
-256 KAVEQHWQD
+256 EAVQQHWQE

-276 DFTPERTAPEKIK
+276 DFTPEHPAGQKIK
-289 KEGRSQYALS
+289 KEGQSQRTLS

-311 EHKRQGQ
+311 EHKKQGQ

-325 ETQNLLENSRSKLER
+325 ETEHLLENSRKKLER
-340 KKADMIAANSLN
+340 KKADMIAANSLT

-367 IGRDWEESLP
+367 IGPDWEEQLP

-389 DRLMGESPKWNR
+389 DKLLGDQS

>member
-27 TKEGVRVLTVMT
+27 TKEGIRVLTVMT
-39 AAGERFI
+39 DSAQQFI

-60 TQLFDRETPGE
+60 TQLFDRQTPEE
-71 VTHIWLAQQADAL
+71 VTHIWLAQQADVVL
-84 LIAPATADF
+84 VAPATANF
-93 LAKMTYGLAEDL
+93 LAKMTYGLADDL
-105 LGSVVLAATAPVL
+105 LSSVLLATTAPVL

-128 RHPATQK
+128 RNPATQQ
-135 NLAALAERGV
+135 NLAALQQRGV
-145 TVIPPGTGM
+145 QVIPPEEGL
-154 LACGEEG
+154 LACGETG
-161 EGRLPDTETLYRW
+161 EGRLPETETLYRW
-174 VKKALTPQDLA
+174 VKKALAPQDLA
-185 GKRILVTAGP
+185 GKKILVTAGA

-201 PVRFLSNHST
+201 PVRFLTNHST

-220 TAWQRGAQVT
+220 AAWQRGAEVT
-230 LVSGPTALDCPV
+230 LVSGVTALNCPV
-242 GVDRIS
+242 GVNRIT
-248 VSSAAEMM
+248 VTSAADMM
-256 KAVEQHWQD
+256 EAVRQHWQE

-276 DFTPERTAPEKIK
+276 DFTPEHPAGQKIK
-289 KEGRSQYALS
+289 KEGQSQRTLS
-299 LTATQDILAWLG
+299 LAATQDILAWLG
-311 EHKRQGQ
+311 EHKKQGQ

-325 ETQNLLENSRSKLER
+325 ETEYLLENSRKKLEK
-340 KKADMIAANSLN
+340 KKADMIAANSLT

-367 IGRDWEESLP
+367 IGPDWEEQLP

-389 DRLMGESPKWNR
+389 DKLLGDQS

>member
-27 TKEGVRVLTVMT
+27 TKEGIRVLTVMT
-39 AAGERFI
+39 DSAQQFI

-60 TQLFDRETPGE
+60 TQLFDRQTPEE
-71 VTHIWLAQQADAL
+71 VTHIWLAQQADVVL
-84 LIAPATADF
+84 VAPATANF
-93 LAKMTYGLAEDL
+93 LAKMTYGLADDL
-105 LGSVVLAATAPVL
+105 LSSVLLATTAPVL

-128 RHPATQK
+128 RNPATQQ
-135 NLAALAERGV
+135 NLAALQQRGV
-145 TVIPPGTGM
+145 QVIPPEEGL
-154 LACGEEG
+154 LACGETG
-161 EGRLPDTETLYRW
+161 EGRLPETETLYRW
-174 VKKALTPQDLA
+174 VKKALAPQDLA
-185 GKRILVTAGP
+185 GKKILVTAGA

-201 PVRFLSNHST
+201 PVRFLTNHST

-220 TAWQRGAQVT
+220 AAWQRGAEVT
-230 LVSGPTALDCPV
+230 LVSGVTALNCPV
-242 GVDRIS
+242 GVNRIP
-248 VSSAAEMM
+248 VTSAADMM
-256 KAVEQHWQD
+256 EAVQQHWQE

-276 DFTPERTAPEKIK
+276 DFTPEHPAGQKIK
-289 KEGRSQYALS
+289 KEGQSQRTLS

-311 EHKRQGQ
+311 EHKKQGQ

-325 ETQNLLENSRSKLER
+325 ETEYLLENSRKKLEK
-340 KKADMIAANSLN
+340 KKADMIAANSLT

-367 IGRDWEESLP
+367 IGPDWEEQLP

-389 DRLMGESPKWNR
+389 DKLLGDQS

>member
-27 TKEGVRVLTVMT
+27 TKEGIRVLTVMT
-39 AAGERFI
+39 DSAQQFI

-60 TQLFDRETPGE
+60 TQLFDRQTPEE
-71 VTHIWLAQQADAL
+71 VTHIWLAQQADVVL
-84 LIAPATADF
+84 VAPATANF
-93 LAKMTYGLAEDL
+93 LAKMTYGLADDL
-105 LGSVVLAATAPVL
+105 LSSVLLATTAPVL

-128 RHPATQK
+128 RNPATQQ
-135 NLAALAERGV
+135 NLAALQQRGV
-145 TVIPPGTGM
+145 QIIPPEEGL
-154 LACGEEG
+154 LACGETG
-161 EGRLPDTETLYRW
+161 EGRLPEIETLYRW

-185 GKRILVTAGP
+185 GKKILVTAGA

-201 PVRFLSNHST
+201 PVRFLTNHST

-220 TAWQRGAQVT
+220 AAWQRGAEVT
-230 LVSGPTALDCPV
+230 LVSGVTALDCPV
-242 GVDRIS
+242 GVNRIT
-248 VSSAAEMM
+248 VTSAADMM
-256 KAVEQHWQD
+256 EAVQQHWQE

-276 DFTPERTAPEKIK
+276 DFTPEHPAGQKIK
-289 KEGRSQYALS
+289 KKGQSQRTLFLA
-299 LTATQDILAWLG
+299 ATQDILAWLG
-311 EHKRQGQ
+311 EHKKQGQ

-325 ETQNLLENSRSKLER
+325 ETEYLLENSRKKLEK
-340 KKADMIAANSLN
+340 KKADLIAANSLT

-367 IGRDWEESLP
+367 IGPDWEEQLP

-389 DRLMGESPKWNR
+389 DKLLGDQS

>member
-27 TKEGVRVLTVMT
+27 TKEGIRVLTVMT
-39 AAGERFI
+39 DSAQQFI

-60 TQLFDRETPGE
+60 TQLFDRQTPEE
-71 VTHIWLAQQADAL
+71 VTHIWLAQQADVVL
-84 LIAPATADF
+84 VAPATANF
-93 LAKMTYGLAEDL
+93 LAKMTYGLADDL
-105 LGSVVLAATAPVL
+105 LSSVLLATTAPVL

-128 RHPATQK
+128 RNPATQQ
-135 NLAALAERGV
+135 NLAALQQRGV
-145 TVIPPGTGM
+145 QVIPPEEGL
-154 LACGEEG
+154 LACGETG
-161 EGRLPDTETLYRW
+161 EGRLPETETLYHW

-185 GKRILVTAGP
+185 GKKILVTAGA

-201 PVRFLSNHST
+201 PVRFLTNHST

-220 TAWQRGAQVT
+220 AAWQRGAEVT
-230 LVSGPTALDCPV
+230 LVSGITALNCPV
-242 GVDRIS
+242 GVNRIT
-248 VSSAAEMM
+248 VTSAADMM
-256 KAVEQHWQD
+256 EAVQQHWQE

-276 DFTPERTAPEKIK
+276 DFTPEHPAGQKIK
-289 KEGRSQYALS
+289 KEGQSQRTLS
-299 LTATQDILAWLG
+299 LAATQDILAWLG
-311 EHKRQGQ
+311 EHKKQGQ

-325 ETQNLLENSRSKLER
+325 ETEHLLENSQKKLEK
-340 KKADMIAANSLN
+340 KKADMIAANSLT

-367 IGRDWEESLP
+367 IGPDWEEQLP

-389 DRLMGESPKWNR
+389 DKLLGDQS

>member
-27 TKEGVRVLTVMT
+27 TKEGIRVLTVMT
-39 AAGERFI
+39 DSAQQFI

-60 TQLFDRETPGE
+60 TQLFDRQTPEE
-71 VTHIWLAQQADAL
+71 VTHIWLAQQADVVL
-84 LIAPATADF
+84 VAPATANF
-93 LAKMTYGLAEDL
+93 LAKMTYGLADDL
-105 LGSVVLAATAPVL
+105 LSSVLLATTAPVL

-128 RHPATQK
+128 RNSATQQ
-135 NLAALAERGV
+135 NLAALQQRGV
-145 TVIPPGTGM
+145 QIIPPEEGL
-154 LACGEEG
+154 LACGETG
-161 EGRLPDTETLYRW
+161 EGRLPETETLYRW

-185 GKRILVTAGP
+185 GKKILVTAGA

-201 PVRFLSNHST
+201 PVRFLTNHST

-220 TAWQRGAQVT
+220 AAWQRGAEVT
-230 LVSGPTALDCPV
+230 LVSGITALDCPV
-242 GVDRIS
+242 GVNRIT
-248 VSSAAEMM
+248 VTSAADMM
-256 KAVEQHWQD
+256 EAVQQHWQE

-276 DFTPERTAPEKIK
+276 DFTPEHPAGQKIK
-289 KEGRSQYALS
+289 KEGQSQRTLS
-299 LTATQDILAWLG
+299 LAATQDILAWLG
-311 EHKRQGQ
+311 EHKKQGQ

-325 ETQNLLENSRSKLER
+325 ETEHLLENSRKKLER
-340 KKADMIAANSLN
+340 KKADMIAANSLI

-367 IGRDWEESLP
+367 IGPDWEEQLP
-377 LMSKEDCAGALL
+377 LMSKEDCAGILL
-389 DRLMGESPKWNR
+389 DKLLGDQS

>member
-27 TKEGVRVLTVMT
+27 TKEGIRVLTVMT
-39 AAGERFI
+39 DSAQQFI

-60 TQLFDRETPGE
+60 TQLFDRQTPEE
-71 VTHIWLAQQADAL
+71 VTHIWLAQQADVVL
-84 LIAPATADF
+84 VAPATANF
-93 LAKMTYGLAEDL
+93 LAKMTYGLADDL
-105 LGSVVLAATAPVL
+105 LSSVLLATTAPVL

-128 RHPATQK
+128 RNPATQQ
-135 NLAALAERGV
+135 NLAALQQRGV
-145 TVIPPGTGM
+145 QIIPPEEGL
-154 LACGEEG
+154 LACGETG
-161 EGRLPDTETLYRW
+161 EGRLPETETLYRW
-174 VKKALTPQDLA
+174 VKKALAPQDLA
-185 GKRILVTAGP
+185 GKKILVTAGA

-201 PVRFLSNHST
+201 PVRFLTNHST

-220 TAWQRGAQVT
+220 AAWQRGAEVT
-230 LVSGPTALDCPV
+230 LVSGITALDCPV
-242 GVDRIS
+242 GVNRIT
-248 VSSAAEMM
+248 VTSAADMM
-256 KAVEQHWQD
+256 EAVQQHWQE

-276 DFTPERTAPEKIK
+276 DFTPEHPAGQKIK
-289 KEGRSQYALS
+289 KEGQSQRALS

-311 EHKRQGQ
+311 EHKKQGQ

-325 ETQNLLENSRSKLER
+325 ETEYLLENSRKKLER
-340 KKADMIAANSLN
+340 KKADMIAANSLT

-367 IGRDWEESLP
+367 IGPDWEEQLP

-389 DRLMGESPKWNR
+389 DKLLGDQS

>member
-27 TKEGVRVLTVMT
+27 TKEGIRVLTVMT
-39 AAGERFI
+39 DSAQQFI

-60 TQLFDRETPGE
+60 TQLFDRQTPEE
-71 VTHIWLAQQADAL
+71 VTHIWLAQQADVVL
-84 LIAPATADF
+84 VAPATANF
-93 LAKMTYGLAEDL
+93 LAKMTYGLADDL
-105 LGSVVLAATAPVL
+105 LSSVLLATTAPVL

-128 RHPATQK
+128 RNPATQQ
-135 NLAALAERGV
+135 NLAALQQRGV
-145 TVIPPGTGM
+145 QVIPPEEGL
-154 LACGEEG
+154 LACGETG
-161 EGRLPDTETLYRW
+161 EGRLPETETLYRW

-185 GKRILVTAGP
+185 GKKILVTAGA

-201 PVRFLSNHST
+201 PVRFLTNHST

-220 TAWQRGAQVT
+220 AAWQRGAEVT
-230 LVSGPTALDCPV
+230 LVSGVTALDCPV
-242 GVDRIS
+242 GVNRIP
-248 VSSAAEMM
+248 VTSAADMM
-256 KAVEQHWQD
+256 EAVQQNWQE

-276 DFTPERTAPEKIK
+276 DFTPEHPAGQKIK
-289 KEGRSQYALS
+289 KEGQSQRTLS

-311 EHKRQGQ
+311 EHKKQGQ

-325 ETQNLLENSRSKLER
+325 ETEYLLENSRKKLER
-340 KKADMIAANSLN
+340 KKADMIAANSLT

-367 IGRDWEESLP
+367 IGPDWEEQLP

-389 DRLMGESPKWNR
+389 DKLLGDQS

>member
-27 TKEGVRVLTVMT
+27 TKEGIRVLTVMT
-39 AAGERFI
+39 DSAQQFI

-60 TQLFDRETPGE
+60 TQLFDRQTPEE
-71 VTHIWLAQQADAL
+71 VTHIWLAQQADVVL
-84 LIAPATADF
+84 VAPATANF
-93 LAKMTYGLAEDL
+93 LAKMTYGLADDL
-105 LGSVVLAATAPVL
+105 LSSVLLATTAPVL

-128 RHPATQK
+128 RNPATQQ
-135 NLAALAERGV
+135 NLAALQQRGV
-145 TVIPPGTGM
+145 QVIPPEEGL
-154 LACGEEG
+154 LACGETG
-161 EGRLPDTETLYRW
+161 EGRLPETETLYRW
-174 VKKALTPQDLA
+174 VKKALAPQDLA
-185 GKRILVTAGP
+185 GKKILVTAGA

-201 PVRFLSNHST
+201 PVRFLTNHST

-220 TAWQRGAQVT
+220 AAWQRGAEVT
-230 LVSGPTALDCPV
+230 LVSGITALDCPV
-242 GVDRIS
+242 GVNRIT
-248 VSSAAEMM
+248 VTSAADMM
-256 KAVEQHWQD
+256 EAVQQHWQE

-276 DFTPERTAPEKIK
+276 DFTPEHPAGQKIK
-289 KEGRSQYALS
+289 KEGQSQRTLS

-311 EHKRQGQ
+311 EHKKQGQ

-325 ETQNLLENSRSKLER
+325 ETEHLLENSRKKLKK
-340 KKADMIAANSLN
+340 KKADMIAANSLT

-367 IGRDWEESLP
+367 IGPDWEEQLP
-377 LMSKEDCAGALL
+377 LMSKEDCAGILL
-389 DRLMGESPKWNR
+389 DKLLGDQS

>member
-22 LASRL
+22 LVSRL
-27 TKEGVRVLTVMT
+27 TKEGIRVLTVMT
-39 AAGERFI
+39 DSAQQFI

-60 TQLFDRETPGE
+60 TQLFDRQTPEE
-71 VTHIWLAQQADAL
+71 VTHIWLAQQADVVL
-84 LIAPATADF
+84 VAPATANF
-93 LAKMTYGLAEDL
+93 LAKMTYGLADDL
-105 LGSVVLAATAPVL
+105 LSSVLLATTAPVL

-128 RHPATQK
+128 RNPATQQ
-135 NLAALAERGV
+135 NLAALQQRGV
-145 TVIPPGTGM
+145 QVIPPEEGL
-154 LACGEEG
+154 LACGETG
-161 EGRLPDTETLYRW
+161 EGRLPETETLYRW

-185 GKRILVTAGP
+185 GKKILVTAGA

-201 PVRFLSNHST
+201 PVRFLTNHST

-220 TAWQRGAQVT
+220 AAWQRGAEVT
-230 LVSGPTALDCPV
+230 LVSGITALDCPV
-242 GVDRIS
+242 GVNRIP
-248 VSSAAEMM
+248 VTSAADMM
-256 KAVEQHWQD
+256 EAVQQHWQE

-276 DFTPERTAPEKIK
+276 DFTPEHPAGQKIK
-289 KEGRSQYALS
+289 KEGQSQRTLS

-311 EHKRQGQ
+311 EHKKQGQ

-325 ETQNLLENSRSKLER
+325 ETEHLLENSRKKLEK
-340 KKADMIAANSLN
+340 KKADLIAANSLT

-367 IGRDWEESLP
+367 IGPDWEEQLP

-389 DRLMGESPKWNR
+389 DKLLGDQS

>member
-27 TKEGVRVLTVMT
+27 TKEGIRVLTVMT
-39 AAGERFI
+39 DSAQQFI

-60 TQLFDRETPGE
+60 TQLFDRQTPEE
-71 VTHIWLAQQADAL
+71 VTHIWLAQQADVVL
-84 LIAPATADF
+84 VAPATANF
-93 LAKMTYGLAEDL
+93 LAKMTYGLADDL
-105 LGSVVLAATAPVL
+105 LSSVLLATTAPVL

-128 RHPATQK
+128 RNPATQQ
-135 NLAALAERGV
+135 NLAALQQRGV
-145 TVIPPGTGM
+145 QVIPPEEGL
-154 LACGEEG
+154 LACGETG
-161 EGRLPDTETLYRW
+161 EGRLPETETLYRW

-185 GKRILVTAGP
+185 GKKILVTAGA

-201 PVRFLSNHST
+201 PVRFLTNRST

-220 TAWQRGAQVT
+220 AAWQRGAEVT
-230 LVSGPTALDCPV
+230 LVSGVTALDCPV
-242 GVDRIS
+242 GVNRIT
-248 VSSAAEMM
+248 VTSAADMM
-256 KAVEQHWQD
+256 EAVQQHWQE

-276 DFTPERTAPEKIK
+276 DFTPEHPAGQKIK
-289 KEGRSQYALS
+289 KEGQSQRTLS
-299 LTATQDILAWLG
+299 LAATQDILAWLG
-311 EHKRQGQ
+311 EHKKQGQ

-325 ETQNLLENSRSKLER
+325 ETEHLLENSQKKLEK
-340 KKADMIAANSLN
+340 KKADMIAANSLT

-367 IGRDWEESLP
+367 IGPDWEEQLP

-389 DRLMGESPKWNR
+389 DKLLGDQS

>member
-27 TKEGVRVLTVMT
+27 TKEGIRVLTVMT
-39 AAGERFI
+39 DSAQQFI

-60 TQLFDRETPGE
+60 TQLFDRQTPEE
-71 VTHIWLAQQADAL
+71 VTHIWLAQQADVVL
-84 LIAPATADF
+84 VAPATANF
-93 LAKMTYGLAEDL
+93 LAKMTYGLADDL
-105 LGSVVLAATAPVL
+105 LSSVLLATTAPVL

-128 RHPATQK
+128 RNPATQQ
-135 NLAALAERGV
+135 NLAALQQRGV
-145 TVIPPGTGM
+145 QVIPPEEGL
-154 LACGEEG
+154 LACGETG
-161 EGRLPDTETLYRW
+161 EGRLPETETLYRW

-185 GKRILVTAGP
+185 GKKILVTAGA

-201 PVRFLSNHST
+201 PVRFLTNRST

-220 TAWQRGAQVT
+220 AAWQRGAEVT
-230 LVSGPTALDCPV
+230 LVSGVTALDCPV
-242 GVDRIS
+242 GVNRIT
-248 VSSAAEMM
+248 VTSAADMM
-256 KAVEQHWQD
+256 EAVQQHWQE

-276 DFTPERTAPEKIK
+276 DFTPEHPAGQKIK
-289 KEGRSQYALS
+289 KEGQSQRTLS
-299 LTATQDILAWLG
+299 LAATQDILAWLG
-311 EHKRQGQ
+311 EHKKQGQ

-325 ETQNLLENSRSKLER
+325 ETEHLLENSRKKLEK
-340 KKADMIAANSLN
+340 KKADLIAANSLT

-367 IGRDWEESLP
+367 IGPDWEEQLP

-389 DRLMGESPKWNR
+389 DKLLGDQS

>member
-27 TKEGVRVLTVMT
+27 TKEGIRVLTVMT
-39 AAGERFI
+39 DSAQQFI

-60 TQLFDRETPGE
+60 TQLFDRQTPEE
-71 VTHIWLAQQADAL
+71 VTHIWLAQQADVVL
-84 LIAPATADF
+84 VAPATANF
-93 LAKMTYGLAEDL
+93 LAKMTYGLADDL
-105 LGSVVLAATAPVL
+105 LSSVLLATTAPVL

-128 RHPATQK
+128 RNPATQQ
-135 NLAALAERGV
+135 NLAALQQRGV
-145 TVIPPGTGM
+145 QVIPPEEGL
-154 LACGEEG
+154 LACGETG
-161 EGRLPDTETLYRW
+161 EGRLPETETLYRW

-185 GKRILVTAGP
+185 GKKILVTAGA

-201 PVRFLSNHST
+201 PVRFLTNHST

-220 TAWQRGAQVT
+220 AAWQRGAEVT
-230 LVSGPTALDCPV
+230 LVSGVTALNCPV
-242 GVDRIS
+242 GVNRIT
-248 VSSAAEMM
+248 VTSAADMM
-256 KAVEQHWQD
+256 EAVRQHWQE

-276 DFTPERTAPEKIK
+276 DFTPEHPAGQKIK
-289 KEGRSQYALS
+289 KEGRSQRTLS

-311 EHKRQGQ
+311 EHKKQGQ

-325 ETQNLLENSRSKLER
+325 ETEHLLENSRKKLEK
-340 KKADMIAANSLN
+340 KKADMIAANSLT

-367 IGRDWEESLP
+367 IGPDWEEQLP

-389 DRLMGESPKWNR
+389 DKLLGDQS

>member
-27 TKEGVRVLTVMT
+27 TKEGIRVLTVMT
-39 AAGERFI
+39 DSAQQFI

-60 TQLFDRETPGE
+60 TQLFDRQTPEE
-71 VTHIWLAQQADAL
+71 VTHIWLAQQADVVL
-84 LIAPATADF
+84 VAPATANF
-93 LAKMTYGLAEDL
+93 LAKMTYGLADDL
-105 LGSVVLAATAPVL
+105 LSSVLLATTAPVL

-128 RHPATQK
+128 RNSATQQ
-135 NLAALAERGV
+135 NLAALQQRGV
-145 TVIPPGTGM
+145 QIIPPEEGL
-154 LACGEEG
+154 LACGETG
-161 EGRLPDTETLYRW
+161 EGRLPETETLYRW

-185 GKRILVTAGP
+185 GKKILVTAGA

-201 PVRFLSNHST
+201 PVRFLTNHST

-220 TAWQRGAQVT
+220 AAWQRGAEVT
-230 LVSGPTALDCPV
+230 LVSGVTALDCPV
-242 GVDRIS
+242 GVNRIP
-248 VSSAAEMM
+248 VTSAADMM
-256 KAVEQHWQD
+256 EAVQQHWQE

-276 DFTPERTAPEKIK
+276 DFTPEHPAGQKIK
-289 KEGRSQYALS
+289 KEGQSQRTLS

-311 EHKRQGQ
+311 EHKKQGQ

-325 ETQNLLENSRSKLER
+325 ETEHLLENSRKKLEK
-340 KKADMIAANSLN
+340 KKADMIAANSLT

-367 IGRDWEESLP
+367 IGPDWEEQLP
-377 LMSKEDCAGALL
+377 LMSKEDCAGILL
-389 DRLMGESPKWNR
+389 DKLLGDQS

>member
-27 TKEGVRVLTVMT
+27 TKEGIRVLTVMT
-39 AAGERFI
+39 DSAQQFI

-60 TQLFDRETPGE
+60 TQLFDRQTPEE
-71 VTHIWLAQQADAL
+71 VTHIWLAQQADVVL
-84 LIAPATADF
+84 VAPATANF
-93 LAKMTYGLAEDL
+93 LAKMTYGLADDL
-105 LGSVVLAATAPVL
+105 LSSVLLATTAPVL

-128 RHPATQK
+128 RNPATQQ
-135 NLAALAERGV
+135 NLAALQQRGV
-145 TVIPPGTGM
+145 QVIPPEEGL
-154 LACGEEG
+154 LACGETG
-161 EGRLPDTETLYRW
+161 EGRLPETETLYRW

-185 GKRILVTAGP
+185 GRKILVTAGA

-201 PVRFLSNHST
+201 PVRFLTNHST

-220 TAWQRGAQVT
+220 AAWQRGAEVT
-230 LVSGPTALDCPV
+230 LVSGVTALDCPV
-242 GVDRIS
+242 GVNRIT
-248 VSSAAEMM
+248 VTSAADMM
-256 KAVEQHWQD
+256 EAVQQHWQE

-276 DFTPERTAPEKIK
+276 DFTPEHPAGQKIK
-289 KEGRSQYALS
+289 KEGQSQRTLS
-299 LTATQDILAWLG
+299 LAATQDILAWLG
-311 EHKRQGQ
+311 EHKKQGQ

-325 ETQNLLENSRSKLER
+325 ETEHLLENSRKKLEK
-340 KKADMIAANSLN
+340 KKADLIAANSLT

-367 IGRDWEESLP
+367 IGPDWEEQLP

-389 DRLMGESPKWNR
+389 DKLLGDQS